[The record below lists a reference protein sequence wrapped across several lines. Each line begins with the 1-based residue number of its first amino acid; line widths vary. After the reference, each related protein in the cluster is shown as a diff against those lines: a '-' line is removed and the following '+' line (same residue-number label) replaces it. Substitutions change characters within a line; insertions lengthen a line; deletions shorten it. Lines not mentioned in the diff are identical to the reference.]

1 MSGKDGELKPRPVLA
16 TVMPRGSST
25 PSTSKGRQWL
35 PPSITSAAAS
45 VPRSGTRGRHVEE
58 SSMNDKLFKNV
69 RLLLRRP
76 LCAGEALVGARSALP
91 ILKLLGKVLLARCA
105 CGKKKV

>member
-1 MSGKDGELKPRPVLA
+1 
-16 TVMPRGSST
+16 
-25 PSTSKGRQWL
+25 
-35 PPSITSAAAS
+35 
-45 VPRSGTRGRHVEE
+45 
-58 SSMNDKLFKNV
+58 MNDKACLKTCVCF
-69 RLLLRRP
+69 LRRP